1 MRWPSNWREDA
12 ACRDRDPDL
21 FFPEGTAGPAL
32 SQADQA
38 KLVCQS
44 CPVRK
49 QCLDF
54 ALRKGVDHG
63 IWGGTTVAERRT
75 LRQAVA

>member
-1 MRWPSNWREDA
+1 MKWMHHWREDA

-21 FFPEGTAGPAL
+21 FFPEGTMGPAR

-54 ALRKGVDHG
+54 ALRKGIGHG
-63 IWGGTTVAERRT
+63 IWGGTTVDERRT